1 MAFLFYIINVNIIKC
16 LTDLLVLTGC
26 GDDTSK
32 ETTNKIEK
40 FDKTRVITDKGVFC
54 NNENGF
60 LKFYDYNSHKSA
72 FLCNKPDCNHTDEK
86 ECYAYTNEEIFGV
99 YNDKIYIFDMDFKLS
114 VRNLDGSN
122 YSKLMTYC
130 KKYNSSSD
138 SSALPFNCFA
148 INNKLYVE
156 YYAKVLDSK
165 TGNEKKKAILSCINL
180 EDNTEKIILEK
191 DNSQYGFISILDNYL
206 YFVDYSSNTKD
217 GNITNEYKT
226 DLILKK
232 MNLKDNSISSI
243 YKDKLI
249 NFNFFKYFD
258 DTIYFYKND
267 DPANEIY
274 SMSLKNP
281 KPKKTEYV
289 VNYKDKRG
297 NIVHNCK
304 DYKLKLEKNN
314 KITSLPIKN
323 EDLLAGFDGE
333 ANKDGFLFLSTK
345 DNIKCKNGTVNEGE
359 YFYMT
364 KDDFYNGKSNYYK
377 VE

>member
-1 MAFLFYIINVNIIKC
+1 MKKLVSFILVCVISC
-16 LTDLLVLTGC
+16 SLVLTGC

-32 ETTNKIEK
+32 ETTNKIGK

-60 LKFYDYNSHKSA
+60 MKFYDYNSHKSA

-86 ECYAYTNEEIFGV
+86 ECYAYTNDEIFGV

-122 YSKLMTYC
+122 SSKLMTYC

-138 SSALPFNCFA
+138 SYAYPFNCFA

-180 EDNTEKIILEK
+180 EDNTEKIISGK
-191 DNSQYGFISILDNYL
+191 DNNQYGFISILDNYL

-232 MNLKDNSISSI
+232 MNLKDNSISGI

-267 DPANEIY
+267 DPANELY

-289 VNYKDKRG
+289 VTYKDKRG

-314 KITSLPIKN
+314 KITSLPIKD
-323 EDLLAGFDGE
+323 EESFSGFAGD
-333 ANKDGFLFLSTK
+333 ATKDGFLINSTK

-377 VE
+377 VG

>member
-1 MAFLFYIINVNIIKC
+1 MKKLVSFILVCVISC
-16 LTDLLVLTGC
+16 SLVLTGC

-32 ETTNKIEK
+32 ETTNKIAE
-40 FDKTRVITDKGVFC
+40 FDKTRVITDKGVFY

-60 LKFYDYNSHKSA
+60 WKFYDYNSHKSA

-122 YSKLMTYC
+122 SSELMTYC

-138 SSALPFNCFA
+138 SYASPFNCFA

-156 YYAKVLDSK
+156 YYANVLDSK

-180 EDNTEKIILEK
+180 EDNTEKIISEK
-191 DNSQYGFISILDNYL
+191 DNSQYGIISILDNYL

-232 MNLKDNSISSI
+232 MNLKDNSISGI

-249 NFNFFKYFD
+249 NFNFFNYFD

-267 DPANEIY
+267 DPANELY

-289 VNYKDKRG
+289 VTYKDKRG

-314 KITSLPIKN
+314 KITSLPIKD
-323 EDLLAGFDGE
+323 EESFSGFVGD
-333 ANKDGFLFLSTK
+333 ATKDGFLINSTK

>member
-1 MAFLFYIINVNIIKC
+1 MKKLVSFFLVCVISC
-16 LTDLLVLTGC
+16 SLVLTGC

-32 ETTNKIEK
+32 ETTNKIGE
-40 FDKTRVITDKGVFC
+40 FDKTQVITDKGVFF

-86 ECYAYTNEEIFGV
+86 ECYAYTNDEIFGV

-122 YSKLMTYC
+122 SSKLMTYC

-138 SSALPFNCFA
+138 SYALPFNCFA

-180 EDNTEKIILEK
+180 EDNTEKIISEK

-232 MNLKDNSISSI
+232 MNLKDNSISGI

-249 NFNFFKYFD
+249 NFYFFNYFD

-267 DPANEIY
+267 DPANELY

-289 VNYKDKRG
+289 VTYKDKRG

-314 KITSLPIKN
+314 KITSLPIKD
-323 EDLLAGFDGE
+323 EESFSDFVVDAT
-333 ANKDGFLFLSTK
+333 KDGFLINSTK

>member
-1 MAFLFYIINVNIIKC
+1 MKKLVSFILVCVISC
-16 LTDLLVLTGC
+16 SLVLTGC

-32 ETTNKIEK
+32 ETTNKIGK
-40 FDKTRVITDKGVFC
+40 FDKTRVITDKGVFY
-54 NNENGF
+54 NNESGF

-86 ECYAYTNEEIFGV
+86 ECYAYTNYEIFGV
-99 YNDKIYIFDMDFKLS
+99 YNDKIYIFDTDFKLS

-122 YSKLMTYC
+122 SSELMTYC

-138 SSALPFNCFA
+138 SYASPFNCFA

-156 YYAKVLDSK
+156 YYANVLDSK

-180 EDNTEKIILEK
+180 EDNTEKIISEK

-232 MNLKDNSISSI
+232 MNLKDNSISGI

-249 NFNFFKYFD
+249 NFYFFNYFD

-267 DPANEIY
+267 DPANELY

-289 VNYKDKRG
+289 VTYKDKRG

-314 KITSLPIKN
+314 KITSLPIKD
-323 EDLLAGFDGE
+323 EESFSGFVGD
-333 ANKDGFLFLSTK
+333 ATKDGFLINSTK

-364 KDDFYNGKSNYYK
+364 KDDFYNGKSNYYN

>member
-1 MAFLFYIINVNIIKC
+1 MKKLVSFILVCVISC
-16 LTDLLVLTGC
+16 SLVLTGC

-122 YSKLMTYC
+122 SSELMTYC

-138 SSALPFNCFA
+138 SYASPFNCFA

-180 EDNTEKIILEK
+180 EDNTEKIISEK
-191 DNSQYGFISILDNYL
+191 DNSQYGIISILDNYL

-232 MNLKDNSISSI
+232 MNLKDNSISGI

-249 NFNFFKYFD
+249 NFNFFNYFD

-267 DPANEIY
+267 DPANELY

-289 VNYKDKRG
+289 VTYKDKRG

-314 KITSLPIKN
+314 KITSLPIKD
-323 EDLLAGFDGE
+323 EESFSGFVGD
-333 ANKDGFLFLSTK
+333 ATKDGFLINSTK

>member
-1 MAFLFYIINVNIIKC
+1 MKKLVSFILVCVISC
-16 LTDLLVLTGC
+16 SLVLTGC

-32 ETTNKIEK
+32 ETTNKIGK
-40 FDKTRVITDKGVFC
+40 FDKTRVITDKGVFY
-54 NNENGF
+54 NKESGF
-60 LKFYDYNSHKSA
+60 WKFYDYNSHKSA

-86 ECYAYTNEEIFGV
+86 ECYAYTNDEIFGV

-122 YSKLMTYC
+122 SSELMTYC

-138 SSALPFNCFA
+138 SYASPFNCFA

-156 YYAKVLDSK
+156 YYANVLDSK

-180 EDNTEKIILEK
+180 EDNTEKIISEK

-249 NFNFFKYFD
+249 NFYFFNYFD

-267 DPANEIY
+267 DPANELY

-289 VNYKDKRG
+289 VTYKDKRG

-314 KITSLPIKN
+314 KITSLPIKD
-323 EDLLAGFDGE
+323 EESFSGFVGD
-333 ANKDGFLFLSTK
+333 ATKDGFLINSTK

-377 VE
+377 VG

>member
-1 MAFLFYIINVNIIKC
+1 MKKLVSFFLVCVISC
-16 LTDLLVLTGC
+16 SLVLTGC

-32 ETTNKIEK
+32 ETTNKIGE

-72 FLCNKPDCNHTDEK
+72 FLCNKPDCDHTDEK
-86 ECYAYTNEEIFGV
+86 ESYAYTNEEIFGV

-180 EDNTEKIILEK
+180 EDNTEKIISEK

-232 MNLKDNSISSI
+232 MNLKDNSISGI

-249 NFNFFKYFD
+249 NFYFFKYFD

-267 DPANEIY
+267 DPANELY

-289 VNYKDKRG
+289 VTYKDKRR

-314 KITSLPIKN
+314 KITSLPIKD
-323 EDLLAGFDGE
+323 EESFSDFVVDAT
-333 ANKDGFLFLSTK
+333 KDGFLINSTK

>member
-1 MAFLFYIINVNIIKC
+1 MKKLVSFILVCVISC
-16 LTDLLVLTGC
+16 SLVLTGC

-32 ETTNKIEK
+32 ETTNKIGK
-40 FDKTRVITDKGVFC
+40 FDKTRVITDKGVFY
-54 NNENGF
+54 NNESGF

-86 ECYAYTNEEIFGV
+86 ECYAYTNYEIFGV
-99 YNDKIYIFDMDFKLS
+99 YNDKIYIFDTDFKLS

-122 YSKLMTYC
+122 SSELMTYC

-138 SSALPFNCFA
+138 SYASPFNCFA

-156 YYAKVLDSK
+156 YYANVLDSK

-180 EDNTEKIILEK
+180 EDNTEKIISEK

-232 MNLKDNSISSI
+232 MNLKDNSISGI

-249 NFNFFKYFD
+249 NFYFFKYFD

-267 DPANEIY
+267 DPANELY

-289 VNYKDKRG
+289 VTYKDKRG

-314 KITSLPIKN
+314 KITSLPIKD
-323 EDLLAGFDGE
+323 EESFSGFVGD
-333 ANKDGFLFLSTK
+333 ATKDGFLINSTK

-377 VE
+377 VG

>member
-1 MAFLFYIINVNIIKC
+1 MKKLVSFILVCVISC
-16 LTDLLVLTGC
+16 SLVLTGC

-32 ETTNKIEK
+32 ETTNKIGE
-40 FDKTRVITDKGVFC
+40 FDKTRVITDKGVFY
-54 NNENGF
+54 NNESGF

-86 ECYAYTNEEIFGV
+86 ECYAYTNDEIFGV
-99 YNDKIYIFDMDFKLS
+99 YNDKIYIFDTDFKLS

-122 YSKLMTYC
+122 SSELMTYC

-138 SSALPFNCFA
+138 SYASPFNCFA

-156 YYAKVLDSK
+156 YYANVLDSK
-165 TGNEKKKAILSCINL
+165 TGNEKKKAILSYINL
-180 EDNTEKIILEK
+180 EDNTEKIISEK

-232 MNLKDNSISSI
+232 MNLKDNSISGI

-267 DPANEIY
+267 DPANELY

-289 VNYKDKRG
+289 VTYKDKRG

-314 KITSLPIKN
+314 KITSLPIKD
-323 EDLLAGFDGE
+323 EESFSGFVGD
-333 ANKDGFLFLSTK
+333 ATKDGFLINSTK

-377 VE
+377 VG

>member
-1 MAFLFYIINVNIIKC
+1 MKKLVSFILVCVISC
-16 LTDLLVLTGC
+16 SLVLTGC

-32 ETTNKIEK
+32 ETTNKIGK
-40 FDKTRVITDKGVFC
+40 FDKTRVITDKGVFY

-72 FLCNKPDCNHTDEK
+72 FLCNKPDCNHTDDK
-86 ECYAYTNEEIFGV
+86 ECYAYTNDEIFGV

-122 YSKLMTYC
+122 SSKLMTYC

-138 SSALPFNCFA
+138 SYALPFNCFA

-180 EDNTEKIILEK
+180 EDNTEKIISEK

-249 NFNFFKYFD
+249 NFNFFNSFD

-267 DPANEIY
+267 DPANELY

-281 KPKKTEYV
+281 KPKKTVYV
-289 VNYKDKRG
+289 VTYKDKRG

-314 KITSLPIKN
+314 KITSLPIKD
-323 EDLLAGFDGE
+323 EESFSGFVGD
-333 ANKDGFLFLSTK
+333 ATKDGFLIISTK

-377 VE
+377 VG

>member
-1 MAFLFYIINVNIIKC
+1 MKKLVSFILVCVISC
-16 LTDLLVLTGC
+16 SLVLTGC

-122 YSKLMTYC
+122 SSELMTYC

-138 SSALPFNCFA
+138 SYASPFNCFA

-180 EDNTEKIILEK
+180 EDNTEKIISEK
-191 DNSQYGFISILDNYL
+191 DNSQYGIISILDNYL

-232 MNLKDNSISSI
+232 MNLKDNSISGI

-249 NFNFFKYFD
+249 NFNFFNYFD

-267 DPANEIY
+267 DPANELY

-289 VNYKDKRG
+289 VTYKDKRG

-314 KITSLPIKN
+314 KITSLPIKD
-323 EDLLAGFDGE
+323 EESFSGFVVD
-333 ANKDGFLFLSTK
+333 ATKDGFLINSTK

>member
-1 MAFLFYIINVNIIKC
+1 MKKLVSFILVCVISC
-16 LTDLLVLTGC
+16 SLVLTGC

-40 FDKTRVITDKGVFC
+40 FDKTRVITDKGVFY
-54 NNENGF
+54 NNESGF

-86 ECYAYTNEEIFGV
+86 ECYAYNNDEIFGV

-122 YSKLMTYC
+122 SSELMTYC

-138 SSALPFNCFA
+138 SYASPFNCFA

-180 EDNTEKIILEK
+180 EDNTEKIISEK

-232 MNLKDNSISSI
+232 MNLKDNSISGI

-249 NFNFFKYFD
+249 NFYFFNYFD

-267 DPANEIY
+267 DPANELY

-289 VNYKDKRG
+289 VTYKDKRG

-314 KITSLPIKN
+314 KITSLPIKD
-323 EDLLAGFDGE
+323 EESFSGFVGD
-333 ANKDGFLFLSTK
+333 ATKDGFLIISAK

-377 VE
+377 VG

>member
-1 MAFLFYIINVNIIKC
+1 MKKLVSFILVCVISC
-16 LTDLLVLTGC
+16 SLVLTGC

-32 ETTNKIEK
+32 ETTNKIGK
-40 FDKTRVITDKGVFC
+40 FDKTRVITDKGVFY
-54 NNENGF
+54 NNECGF

-86 ECYAYTNEEIFGV
+86 ECYAYTNDEIFGV
-99 YNDKIYIFDMDFKLS
+99 YNDKIYIFDKDFKLS

-122 YSKLMTYC
+122 SSELMTYC

-138 SSALPFNCFA
+138 SYASPFNCFA

-156 YYAKVLDSK
+156 YYANVLDSK

-180 EDNTEKIILEK
+180 EDNTEKIISEK

-232 MNLKDNSISSI
+232 MNLKDNSISGI

-249 NFNFFKYFD
+249 NFYFFKYFD

-267 DPANEIY
+267 DPANELY

-289 VNYKDKRG
+289 VTYKDKRG

-314 KITSLPIKN
+314 KITSLPIKD
-323 EDLLAGFDGE
+323 EESFSGFVGD
-333 ANKDGFLFLSTK
+333 ATKDGFLINSTK

>member
-1 MAFLFYIINVNIIKC
+1 MKKLVSFILVCVISC
-16 LTDLLVLTGC
+16 SLVLTGC

-32 ETTNKIEK
+32 ETTNKIGK
-40 FDKTRVITDKGVFC
+40 FDKTRVITDKGVFY

-60 LKFYDYNSHKSA
+60 WKFYDYNSHKSA

-86 ECYAYTNEEIFGV
+86 ECYAYTNDEIFGV
-99 YNDKIYIFDMDFKLS
+99 YNDKIYIFDTDFKLS

-122 YSKLMTYC
+122 SSELMTYC

-138 SSALPFNCFA
+138 SYASPFNCFA

-156 YYAKVLDSK
+156 YYANVLDSK

-180 EDNTEKIILEK
+180 EDNTEKIISEK

-226 DLILKK
+226 DLILEK
-232 MNLKDNSISSI
+232 MNLKDNSISGI

-249 NFNFFKYFD
+249 NFHFFNYFD

-267 DPANEIY
+267 DPANELY

-289 VNYKDKRG
+289 VTYKDKRG

-314 KITSLPIKN
+314 KITSLPIKD
-323 EDLLAGFDGE
+323 EESFSGFVGD
-333 ANKDGFLFLSTK
+333 ATKDGFLINSTK
-345 DNIKCKNGTVNEGE
+345 DNIKCKNGTVYEGE

-377 VE
+377 VG

>member
-1 MAFLFYIINVNIIKC
+1 MKKLVSFILVCVISC
-16 LTDLLVLTGC
+16 SLVLTGC

-40 FDKTRVITDKGVFC
+40 FDKTRVITDKGVFY
-54 NNENGF
+54 NNESGF

-122 YSKLMTYC
+122 SSELMTYC

-138 SSALPFNCFA
+138 SYASPFNCFA

-156 YYAKVLDSK
+156 YYAKILDSK

-180 EDNTEKIILEK
+180 EDNTEKIISEK

-249 NFNFFKYFD
+249 NFNFFNYFD

-267 DPANEIY
+267 DPANELY

-289 VNYKDKRG
+289 VTYKDKRG

-314 KITSLPIKN
+314 KITSLPIKD
-323 EDLLAGFDGE
+323 EESFSGFVGD
-333 ANKDGFLFLSTK
+333 ATKDGFLINSTK

-377 VE
+377 VG

>member
-1 MAFLFYIINVNIIKC
+1 MKKLVSFILVCVISC
-16 LTDLLVLTGC
+16 SLVLTGC

-32 ETTNKIEK
+32 ETTNKIGK
-40 FDKTRVITDKGVFC
+40 FDKTRVITDKGVFY
-54 NNENGF
+54 NNESGF

-86 ECYAYTNEEIFGV
+86 ECYAYTNYEIFGV
-99 YNDKIYIFDMDFKLS
+99 YNDKIYIFDTDFKLS

-122 YSKLMTYC
+122 SSELMTYC

-138 SSALPFNCFA
+138 SYASPFNCFA

-156 YYAKVLDSK
+156 YYANVLDSK

-180 EDNTEKIILEK
+180 EDNTEKIISEK

-232 MNLKDNSISSI
+232 MNLKDNSISGI

-267 DPANEIY
+267 DPANELY

-289 VNYKDKRG
+289 VTYKDKRG

-323 EDLLAGFDGE
+323 EESFSGFVVD
-333 ANKDGFLFLSTK
+333 ATKDGFLFLSTK

-377 VE
+377 VG

>member
-1 MAFLFYIINVNIIKC
+1 MKKLVSFILVCVISC
-16 LTDLLVLTGC
+16 SLVLTGC

-40 FDKTRVITDKGVFC
+40 FDKTRVITDKGVFY
-54 NNENGF
+54 NNESGF

-86 ECYAYTNEEIFGV
+86 ECYAYTNDEIFGV

-122 YSKLMTYC
+122 SSELMTYC

-138 SSALPFNCFA
+138 SYASPFNCFA

-180 EDNTEKIILEK
+180 EDNTEKIISEK

-232 MNLKDNSISSI
+232 MNLKDNSISGI

-249 NFNFFKYFD
+249 NFYFFNYFD

-267 DPANEIY
+267 DPANELY

-289 VNYKDKRG
+289 VTYKDKRG

-314 KITSLPIKN
+314 KITSLPIKD
-323 EDLLAGFDGE
+323 EESFSGFVGD
-333 ANKDGFLFLSTK
+333 ATKDGFLIISTK

>member
-1 MAFLFYIINVNIIKC
+1 MKKLVSFILVCVISC
-16 LTDLLVLTGC
+16 SLVLTGC

-40 FDKTRVITDKGVFC
+40 FDKTRVITDKGVFY
-54 NNENGF
+54 NNESGF

-122 YSKLMTYC
+122 SSELMTYC

-138 SSALPFNCFA
+138 SYASPFNCFA

-156 YYAKVLDSK
+156 YYAKILDSK

-180 EDNTEKIILEK
+180 EDNTEKIISEK
-191 DNSQYGFISILDNYL
+191 DNSQYGIISILDNYL

-232 MNLKDNSISSI
+232 MNLKDNSISGI

-249 NFNFFKYFD
+249 NFNFFNYFD

-267 DPANEIY
+267 DPANELY

-289 VNYKDKRG
+289 VTYKDKRG

-314 KITSLPIKN
+314 KITSLPIKD
-323 EDLLAGFDGE
+323 EESFSGFVGD
-333 ANKDGFLFLSTK
+333 ATKDGFLINSTK

>member
-1 MAFLFYIINVNIIKC
+1 VISC
-16 LTDLLVLTGC
+16 SLVLTGC

-32 ETTNKIEK
+32 ETTNKIGE

-72 FLCNKPDCNHTDEK
+72 FLCNKPDCDHTDEK
-86 ECYAYTNEEIFGV
+86 ESYAYTNEEIFGV

-180 EDNTEKIILEK
+180 EDNTEKIISEK

-232 MNLKDNSISSI
+232 MNLKDNSISGI

-249 NFNFFKYFD
+249 NFYFFKYFD

-267 DPANEIY
+267 DPANELY

-289 VNYKDKRG
+289 VTYKDKRG

>member
-1 MAFLFYIINVNIIKC
+1 MKKLVSFILVCVISC
-16 LTDLLVLTGC
+16 SLVLTGC

-32 ETTNKIEK
+32 ETTNKIGE

-99 YNDKIYIFDMDFKLS
+99 YNDKIYIFDTDFKLS

-180 EDNTEKIILEK
+180 EDNTEKII
-191 DNSQYGFISILDNYL
+191 Q
-206 YFVDYSSNTKD
+206 
-217 GNITNEYKT
+217 
-226 DLILKK
+226 KK
-232 MNLKDNSISSI
+232 
-243 YKDKLI
+243 
-249 NFNFFKYFD
+249 
-258 DTIYFYKND
+258 
-267 DPANEIY
+267 
-274 SMSLKNP
+274 
-281 KPKKTEYV
+281 
-289 VNYKDKRG
+289 
-297 NIVHNCK
+297 
-304 DYKLKLEKNN
+304 
-314 KITSLPIKN
+314 
-323 EDLLAGFDGE
+323 
-333 ANKDGFLFLSTK
+333 
-345 DNIKCKNGTVNEGE
+345 
-359 YFYMT
+359 
-364 KDDFYNGKSNYYK
+364 
-377 VE
+377 

>member
-1 MAFLFYIINVNIIKC
+1 MKKLVSFFLVCVISC
-16 LTDLLVLTGC
+16 SLVLTGC

-32 ETTNKIEK
+32 ETTNKIGE

-72 FLCNKPDCNHTDEK
+72 FLCNKPDCDHTDEK
-86 ECYAYTNEEIFGV
+86 ESYAYTNEEIFGV

-180 EDNTEKIILEK
+180 EDNTEKIISEK

-232 MNLKDNSISSI
+232 MNLKDNSISGI

-249 NFNFFKYFD
+249 NFYFFKYFD

-267 DPANEIY
+267 DPANELY

-289 VNYKDKRG
+289 VTYKDKRG
-297 NIVHNCK
+297 KIVHNCK

>member
-1 MAFLFYIINVNIIKC
+1 MKKLVSFFLVCVISC
-16 LTDLLVLTGC
+16 SLVLTGC
-26 GDDTSK
+26 EDDTSK
-32 ETTNKIEK
+32 ETTNKIGE
-40 FDKTRVITDKGVFC
+40 FDKTQVITDKGVFF

-86 ECYAYTNEEIFGV
+86 ECYAYTNDEIFGV

-122 YSKLMTYC
+122 SSKLMTYC

-180 EDNTEKIILEK
+180 EDNTEKIISEK

-232 MNLKDNSISSI
+232 MNLKDNSISGI

-249 NFNFFKYFD
+249 NFYFFKYFD

-267 DPANEIY
+267 DPANELY

-289 VNYKDKRG
+289 VTYKDKRG

-314 KITSLPIKN
+314 KITSLPIKD
-323 EDLLAGFDGE
+323 EESFSDFVVDAT
-333 ANKDGFLFLSTK
+333 KDGFLINSTK

>member
-1 MAFLFYIINVNIIKC
+1 MKKLVSFILVCVISC
-16 LTDLLVLTGC
+16 SLVLTGC

-40 FDKTRVITDKGVFC
+40 FDKTRVITDKGVFY
-54 NNENGF
+54 NNESGF

-122 YSKLMTYC
+122 SSELMTYC

-138 SSALPFNCFA
+138 SYASPFNCFA

-156 YYAKVLDSK
+156 YYANVLDSK

-180 EDNTEKIILEK
+180 EDNTEKIISEK

-249 NFNFFKYFD
+249 NFYFFNYFD

-267 DPANEIY
+267 DPANELY

-289 VNYKDKRG
+289 VTYKDKRG

-314 KITSLPIKN
+314 KITSLPIKD
-323 EDLLAGFDGE
+323 EESFSGFVGD
-333 ANKDGFLFLSTK
+333 ATKDGFLINSTK

>member
-1 MAFLFYIINVNIIKC
+1 MKKLVSFILVCVISC
-16 LTDLLVLTGC
+16 SLVLTGC

-40 FDKTRVITDKGVFC
+40 FDKTRVITDKGVFY
-54 NNENGF
+54 NNESGF

-86 ECYAYTNEEIFGV
+86 ECYAYTNDEIFGV

-122 YSKLMTYC
+122 SSELMTYC

-138 SSALPFNCFA
+138 SYASPFNCFA

-180 EDNTEKIILEK
+180 EDNTEKIISEK

-232 MNLKDNSISSI
+232 MNLKDNSISGI

-267 DPANEIY
+267 DPANELY

-289 VNYKDKRG
+289 VTYKDKRG
-297 NIVHNCK
+297 NIVNNCK

-314 KITSLPIKN
+314 KITSLPIKD
-323 EDLLAGFDGE
+323 EESFSGFVGD
-333 ANKDGFLFLSTK
+333 ATKDGFLINSTK

-377 VE
+377 VG

>member
-1 MAFLFYIINVNIIKC
+1 MKKLVSFILVCVISC
-16 LTDLLVLTGC
+16 SLVLTGC

-32 ETTNKIEK
+32 ETTNKIGK
-40 FDKTRVITDKGVFC
+40 FDKTRVITDKGVFY
-54 NNENGF
+54 NNESGF

-86 ECYAYTNEEIFGV
+86 ECYAYTNYEIFGV
-99 YNDKIYIFDMDFKLS
+99 YNDKIYIFDTDFKLS

-122 YSKLMTYC
+122 SSELMTYC

-138 SSALPFNCFA
+138 SYASPFNCFA

-156 YYAKVLDSK
+156 YYANVLDSK

-180 EDNTEKIILEK
+180 EDSTEKIISEK

-232 MNLKDNSISSI
+232 MNLKDNSISGI

-249 NFNFFKYFD
+249 NFYFFNYFD

-267 DPANEIY
+267 DPANELY

-289 VNYKDKRG
+289 VTYKDKRG

-314 KITSLPIKN
+314 KITSLPIKD
-323 EDLLAGFDGE
+323 EESFSGFVGD
-333 ANKDGFLFLSTK
+333 ATKDGFLIISAK

>member
-1 MAFLFYIINVNIIKC
+1 MKKLVSFILVCVISC
-16 LTDLLVLTGC
+16 SLVLTGC

-40 FDKTRVITDKGVFC
+40 FDKTRVITDKGVFY

-122 YSKLMTYC
+122 SSELMTYC

-156 YYAKVLDSK
+156 YYAKVLNSK

-180 EDNTEKIILEK
+180 EDNTEKIISEK
-191 DNSQYGFISILDNYL
+191 DNSQYGIISILDNYL

-232 MNLKDNSISSI
+232 MNLKDNSISGI

-249 NFNFFKYFD
+249 NFNFFNYFD

-267 DPANEIY
+267 DPANELY

-289 VNYKDKRG
+289 VTYKDKRG

-314 KITSLPIKN
+314 KITSLPIKD
-323 EDLLAGFDGE
+323 EESFSGFVGD
-333 ANKDGFLFLSTK
+333 ATKDGFLINSTK

>member
-1 MAFLFYIINVNIIKC
+1 MKKLVSFILVCVISC
-16 LTDLLVLTGC
+16 SLVLTGC

-32 ETTNKIEK
+32 ETTNKIGE
-40 FDKTRVITDKGVFC
+40 FDKTRVITDKGVFY

-60 LKFYDYNSHKSA
+60 WKFYDYNSHKSA

-86 ECYAYTNEEIFGV
+86 ECYAYTNDEIFGV
-99 YNDKIYIFDMDFKLS
+99 YNDKIYIFDTDFKLS

-122 YSKLMTYC
+122 SSELMTYC

-138 SSALPFNCFA
+138 SYASPFNCFA

-156 YYAKVLDSK
+156 YYANVLDSK

-180 EDNTEKIILEK
+180 EDNTEKIISEK

-232 MNLKDNSISSI
+232 MNLKDNSISGI

-249 NFNFFKYFD
+249 NFYFFDYFD

-267 DPANEIY
+267 DPANELY

-289 VNYKDKRG
+289 VTYKDKRG

-314 KITSLPIKN
+314 KITSLPIKD
-323 EDLLAGFDGE
+323 EESFSGFVGD
-333 ANKDGFLFLSTK
+333 ATKDGFLINSTK

>member
-1 MAFLFYIINVNIIKC
+1 MKKLVSFILVCVISC
-16 LTDLLVLTGC
+16 SLVLTGC

-32 ETTNKIEK
+32 ETTNKIGE
-40 FDKTRVITDKGVFC
+40 FDKTRVITDKGVFY

-60 LKFYDYNSHKSA
+60 WKFYDYNSHKSA

-86 ECYAYTNEEIFGV
+86 ECYAYTNDEIFGV
-99 YNDKIYIFDMDFKLS
+99 YNDKIYIFDTDFKLS

-122 YSKLMTYC
+122 SSELMTYC

-138 SSALPFNCFA
+138 SYASPFNCFA

-156 YYAKVLDSK
+156 YYANVLDSK

-180 EDNTEKIILEK
+180 EDNTEKIISEK

-232 MNLKDNSISSI
+232 MNLKDNSISGI

-249 NFNFFKYFD
+249 NFYFFDYFD

-267 DPANEIY
+267 DPANELY

-289 VNYKDKRG
+289 VTYKDKRG

-314 KITSLPIKN
+314 KITSLPIKD
-323 EDLLAGFDGE
+323 EESFSGFVVD
-333 ANKDGFLFLSTK
+333 ATKDGFLINSTK

>member
-1 MAFLFYIINVNIIKC
+1 MKKLVSFILVCVISC
-16 LTDLLVLTGC
+16 SLVLTGC

-40 FDKTRVITDKGVFC
+40 FDKTRVITDKGVFY
-54 NNENGF
+54 NNESGF

-122 YSKLMTYC
+122 SSELMTYC

-138 SSALPFNCFA
+138 SYASPFNCFA

-156 YYAKVLDSK
+156 YYAKILDSK

-180 EDNTEKIILEK
+180 EDNTEKIISEK

-232 MNLKDNSISSI
+232 MNLKDNSISGI

-249 NFNFFKYFD
+249 NFNFFNYFD

-267 DPANEIY
+267 DPANELY

-289 VNYKDKRG
+289 VTYKDKRG

-314 KITSLPIKN
+314 KITSLPIKD
-323 EDLLAGFDGE
+323 EESFSGFVGD
-333 ANKDGFLFLSTK
+333 ATKDGFLINSTK

-359 YFYMT
+359 YFFFFFY
-364 KDDFYNGKSNYYK
+364 DFYNGKSNYYK

>member
-1 MAFLFYIINVNIIKC
+1 MKKLVSFILVCVISC
-16 LTDLLVLTGC
+16 SLVLTGC
-26 GDDTSK
+26 GDDTSQ
-32 ETTNKIEK
+32 ETTNKIGK
-40 FDKTRVITDKGVFC
+40 FDKTRVITDKGVFY

-86 ECYAYTNEEIFGV
+86 ECYAYTNDEIFGV

-122 YSKLMTYC
+122 SSELMTYC

-138 SSALPFNCFA
+138 SYASPFNCFA

-156 YYAKVLDSK
+156 YYANVLDSK

-180 EDNTEKIILEK
+180 EDNTEKIISEK

-232 MNLKDNSISSI
+232 MNLKDNSISGI

-249 NFNFFKYFD
+249 NFNFFNYFD

-267 DPANEIY
+267 DPANELY

-289 VNYKDKRG
+289 VTYKDKRG

-314 KITSLPIKN
+314 KITSLPIKD
-323 EDLLAGFDGE
+323 EESFSGFVVD
-333 ANKDGFLFLSTK
+333 ATKDGFLINSTK

-377 VE
+377 VG

>member
-1 MAFLFYIINVNIIKC
+1 MKKLVSFILVCVISC
-16 LTDLLVLTGC
+16 SLVLTGC

-32 ETTNKIEK
+32 ETTNKIGE
-40 FDKTRVITDKGVFC
+40 FDKTRVITDKGVFY
-54 NNENGF
+54 NNESGF

-72 FLCNKPDCNHTDEK
+72 FLCNKPNCNHTDEK
-86 ECYAYTNEEIFGV
+86 ECYAYTNDEIFGV
-99 YNDKIYIFDMDFKLS
+99 YNDKIYIFDTDFKLS

-122 YSKLMTYC
+122 SSELMTYC

-138 SSALPFNCFA
+138 SYASPFNCFA

-180 EDNTEKIILEK
+180 EDNTEKIISEK

-232 MNLKDNSISSI
+232 MNLKDNSISGI

-249 NFNFFKYFD
+249 NFNFFNYFD

-267 DPANEIY
+267 DPANELY

-289 VNYKDKRG
+289 VTYKDKRG

-314 KITSLPIKN
+314 KITSLPIKD
-323 EDLLAGFDGE
+323 EESFSGFVGD
-333 ANKDGFLFLSTK
+333 ATKDGFLINSTK

-377 VE
+377 VG

>member
-1 MAFLFYIINVNIIKC
+1 MKKLVSFILVCVISC
-16 LTDLLVLTGC
+16 SLVLTGC

-40 FDKTRVITDKGVFC
+40 FDKTRVITDKGVFY
-54 NNENGF
+54 NNESGF

-86 ECYAYTNEEIFGV
+86 ECYAYTNDEIFGV

-122 YSKLMTYC
+122 SSELMTYC

-138 SSALPFNCFA
+138 SYASPFNCFA

-156 YYAKVLDSK
+156 YYANVLDSK

-180 EDNTEKIILEK
+180 EDNTEKIISEK

-232 MNLKDNSISSI
+232 MNLKDNSIFGI

-249 NFNFFKYFD
+249 NFHFFNYFD

-267 DPANEIY
+267 DPANELY
-274 SMSLKNP
+274 SMSLNNP

-289 VNYKDKRG
+289 VTYKDKRG

-314 KITSLPIKN
+314 KITSLPIKD
-323 EDLLAGFDGE
+323 EESFSGFVGD
-333 ANKDGFLFLSTK
+333 ATKDGFLINSTK

-377 VE
+377 VG

>member
-1 MAFLFYIINVNIIKC
+1 MKKLVSFFLVCVISC
-16 LTDLLVLTGC
+16 SLVLTGC

-32 ETTNKIEK
+32 ETTNKIGE
-40 FDKTRVITDKGVFC
+40 FDKTQVITDKGVFF

-86 ECYAYTNEEIFGV
+86 ECYAYTNDEIFGV

-122 YSKLMTYC
+122 SSKLMTYC

-180 EDNTEKIILEK
+180 EDNTEKIISEK

-232 MNLKDNSISSI
+232 MNLKDNSISGI

-249 NFNFFKYFD
+249 NFYFFKYFD

-267 DPANEIY
+267 DPANELY

-289 VNYKDKRG
+289 VTYKDKRG

-314 KITSLPIKN
+314 KITSLPIKD
-323 EDLLAGFDGE
+323 EESFSDFVVDAT
-333 ANKDGFLFLSTK
+333 KDGFLINSTK